1 MPTVTIDADVAA
13 WIADL
18 IAGMTI
24 TVGAPD
30 ATRQAEMAW
39 RALDQLRGGNPS

>member
-1 MPTVTIDADVAA
+1 MPTVTIDADLAA
-13 WIADL
+13 WLADI

-30 ATRQAEMAW
+30 APRQAEMAW
-39 RALDQLRGGNPS
+39 RALDQLTGGAK